1 MLPNLMGPVAPA
13 PPSMKVAD
21 VIPDPSVDG
30 PGGVGLGP
38 GGGGLGLGLG
48 PPRPPTGVV
57 APDAMVKAGQ
67 YKDTHIV

>member
-1 MLPNLMGPVAPA
+1 VLPNLMGPAAPA

-21 VIPDPSVDG
+21 VIPDPSLDG
-30 PGGVGLGP
+30 PGGV
-38 GGGGLGLGLG
+38 GLGLGLG

>member
-1 MLPNLMGPVAPA
+1 
-13 PPSMKVAD
+13 MKVAD
-21 VIPDPSVDG
+21 VIPDPSLDG
-30 PGGVGLGP
+30 PGGV
-38 GGGGLGLGLG
+38 GLGLG

>member
-1 MLPNLMGPVAPA
+1 
-13 PPSMKVAD
+13 MKIAD
-21 VIPDPSVDG
+21 VIPDPSLDG

-38 GGGGLGLGLG
+38 DVVGLGLG

>member
-1 MLPNLMGPVAPA
+1 MGPVAPA

-21 VIPDPSVDG
+21 VIPDTSLDG
-30 PGGVGLGP
+30 PGGV
-38 GGGGLGLGLG
+38 GLGLG